1 MSTTLP
7 IPAVSDVAHIIQL
20 ALAPVFLLT
29 GVGAFL
35 NVCTGRLARI
45 IDRARHIT
53 PQIPRLKGREHDRL
67 VEELRILDRR
77 MGVVDTA
84 ILLSVVSACLVC
96 LVVVLLFAS
105 EIVGHS
111 FGRTIALMFMV
122 SMLCQASAFA
132 TFIVEIRLSSGAV
145 RVSRELLF
153 HEAGEADPT
162 DTTPLV
168 ESSL

>member
-1 MSTTLP
+1 MADALP

-45 IDRARHIT
+45 IDRARVIT
-53 PQIPRLKGREHDRL
+53 PQIEKLVGSKHDEL

-96 LVVVLLFAS
+96 LVVVMLFAS
-105 EIVGHS
+105 EVVGRG
-111 FGRTIALMFMV
+111 FGRTIALLFIG
-122 SMLCQASAFA
+122 SMLCQAGAFA
-132 TFIVEIRLSSGAV
+132 TFIVEIRLSARSI
-145 RVSRELLF
+145 RVKQEWLF
-153 HEAGEADPT
+153 HKAD
-162 DTTPLV
+162 
-168 ESSL
+168 EG

>member
-1 MSTTLP
+1 MADVLP
-7 IPAVSDVAHIIQL
+7 IPVVSDVAHIIQL

-45 IDRARHIT
+45 IDRSRVIT
-53 PQIPRLKGREHDRL
+53 PEIESLKGPKHDRL
-67 VEELRILDRR
+67 VEELRVLDRR

-105 EIVGHS
+105 EVIGRS
-111 FGRTIALMFMV
+111 FGSTIALLFIG
-122 SMLCQASAFA
+122 SMLCQAGAFA
-132 TFIVEIRLSSGAV
+132 TFIVEIRLA
-145 RVSRELLF
+145 SRTIRITKDLLF
-153 HEAGEADPT
+153 HQADDNKT
-162 DTTPLV
+162 
-168 ESSL
+168 